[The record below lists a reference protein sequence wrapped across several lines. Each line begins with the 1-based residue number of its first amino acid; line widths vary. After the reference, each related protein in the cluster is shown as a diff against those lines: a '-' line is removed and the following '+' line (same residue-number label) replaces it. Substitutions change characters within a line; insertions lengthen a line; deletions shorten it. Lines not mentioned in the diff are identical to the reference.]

1 MPPNLTRKEMSFTSL
16 ILIRTIRKTKGPLP
30 RMGHVQTR
38 SSELRHTKKQLAH
51 KAKYSTRSEM
61 SVREQRT
68 RLQELKA
75 EFLTHPKLDSYVAK
89 LFDIALDDD
98 HNNQA
103 MALKLIADR
112 VLPNNAFAHTA
123 KGSNAVQINIS
134 GLTVDVQ
141 EKEIEN
147 SDMSSDCSD
156 IEGEVIDG

>member
-1 MPPNLTRKEMSFTSL
+1 MSHFEE
-16 ILIRTIRKTKGPLP
+16 RRA
-30 RMGHVQTR
+30 
-38 SSELRHTKKQLAH
+38 ELRHTKKQLAH

-75 EFLTHPKLDSYVAK
+75 EFLTHPKLDSYVSK

-98 HNNQA
+98 HNNQS

-112 VLPNNAFAHTA
+112 VLPNNAFAHSA
-123 KGSNAVQINIS
+123 KGNNAVQINIS

-141 EKEIEN
+141 EKEVEN
-147 SDMSSDCSD
+147 TDMSSDCSD
-156 IEGEVIDG
+156 IEGEVLDG